1 MAEDDERARESRECV
16 PFIAHSIHWSRGD
29 CFTAGSSAQIYGP
42 LLIWHPDAKDPK
54 TVLKADIKFL
64 NNDPRKRPARSE
76 RKSPDGVATE
86 AICAENGASINFQL
100 VGERDTQG
108 SQFDWHEDPAMPDE
122 GVVDVKVTIDGT
134 AHAAKGFLLLEGDNQ
149 YVNHMGLLFYEPGL
163 PVRARRQTEFG
174 LRTGTPLDNIFGGLL
189 NDSSQAQAD
198 DGVRTSAGPLRDLV
212 SARSI
217 KFEFPIREGQYSAT
231 LELNPQ
237 DAVMHDFATRCYE
250 RFVTTKAPAAPA
262 QPPPTPSRQRP
273 AGSPSART
281 R

>member
-1 MAEDDERARESRECV
+1 M
-16 PFIAHSIHWSRGD
+16 
-29 CFTAGSSAQIYGP
+29 
-42 LLIWHPDAKDPK
+42 
-54 TVLKADIKFL
+54 LKADIKFL

-134 AHAAKGFLLLEGDNQ
+134 AHAAKE
-149 YVNHMGLLFYEPGL
+149 
-163 PVRARRQTEFG
+163 
-174 LRTGTPLDNIFGGLL
+174 
-189 NDSSQAQAD
+189 
-198 DGVRTSAGPLRDLV
+198 
-212 SARSI
+212 
-217 KFEFPIREGQYSAT
+217 QYSAT

-237 DAVMHDFATRCYE
+237 DAVMHDFAMRCYE